1 MSIETKI
8 AEKLTVPAALEQLA
22 EEAAELAQAA
32 LKYARILRG
41 ENPTPVTKTE
51 ALQNLIEEKGDVEI
65 CLTVLG
71 EKMLL
76 EIANTHLE
84 KEAKKE
90 RWLHRLEDG
99 ENNDHS

>member
-8 AEKLTVPAALEQLA
+8 AERLSVPAILEQLA

-51 ALQNLIEEKGDVEI
+51 ALQNLIEEKADVAI

-71 EKMLL
+71 EKISM
-76 EIANTHLE
+76 ERA
-84 KEAKKE
+84 KEYLVKKAKEE

>member
-41 ENPTPVTKTE
+41 ENPTPVTETE
-51 ALQNLIEEKGDVEI
+51 ALQNLIEEKWDVEI

-84 KEAKKE
+84 KEAKEE

>member
-8 AEKLTVPAALEQLA
+8 AKKLSVPATLEQLA

-51 ALQNLIEEKGDVEI
+51 ALQNLVAEKVDVEI
-65 CLTVLG
+65 CLTVLA
-71 EKMLL
+71 EKISM
-76 EIANTHLE
+76 ERANEYLE
-84 KEAKKE
+84 KKAKEE
-90 RWLHRLEDG
+90 RWLHRLEEG
-99 ENNDHS
+99 LKL